1 MPVDV
6 VPPDALE
13 SEQLR
18 DDGPSPFDLREAP
31 IPEPAADGTYA
42 STRRGWFKVNDP
54 LPEDPVVH
62 LTIAAFLS
70 DMTGTSFRPH
80 NLGEWGTH
88 TDASL
93 DHAVW
98 FHRPQRMDEWLL
110 YDLQAVVNDGGRSV
124 IRGSMYA
131 ADGQLR
137 FSIMQEL
144 LIRRLPPNLDDSAV

>member
-1 MPVDV
+1 MPTD
-6 VPPDALE
+6 VPPPDELE
-13 SEQLR
+13 SEVLR
-18 DDGPSPFDLREAP
+18 DDGPAPFDLREAP
-31 IPEPAADGTYA
+31 TPEPASDGTYA
-42 STRRGWFKVNDP
+42 STRRGWFRIADP
-54 LPEDPVVH
+54 LPADPVVH

-98 FHRPQRMDEWLL
+98 FHHPQRMDEWLL
-110 YDLQAVVNDGGRSV
+110 YDLQAVINHGARSV

-131 ADGQLR
+131 RDGQLR

-144 LIRRLPPNLDDSAV
+144 LIRPLAVPNG